1 MNFIFVSPNFPERY
15 YMWCEALRRRGV
27 NVLGIGDT
35 PFHCLHDRCKA
46 ALTEY
51 YFVPNMND
59 FNSMCRAVD
68 YFQRKYGRIDYLE
81 SMNEWWLR
89 SDAKL
94 RACFGIDGLLPQDMN
109 AIQAKSDM
117 KAFFQKGG
125 AKTIRYLVV
134 NGPEDK
140 AKAAEFVRQVGYPV
154 FVKPNVGVGA
164 ASSYKLKDQ
173 QGFDDFFSRPL
184 PEPYIMEEYIS
195 GSIVS
200 FDGICDNE
208 SNVVFAT
215 TDHFPTPIAEIVND
229 RLDYYY
235 YDAPFSLP
243 MDDLDSK
250 SFLAV
255 GKSVVKAF
263 GIRKRFFH
271 IEFFV
276 LNTDKNGLGK
286 KGDFIALECNMRAPG
301 GDTPD
306 LIDYG
311 NSCSVYDIYAD
322 VICFNENR
330 QADYPKKYYAFA
342 THRRDTL
349 AYEHPESEIFA
360 RFGDKIVQHGRYPAH
375 MAEAMCDRYFDAR
388 FETLEEGLEFD
399 RFVREK
405 VHYDK

>member
-15 YMWCEALRRRGV
+15 YLWCEALRRRGV

-35 PFHCLHDRCKA
+35 PYPCLHDRCKA

-51 YFVPNMND
+51 YYVPDMNN
-59 FNSMCRAVD
+59 FTLMARAVD
-68 YFQRKYGRIDYLE
+68 YFQKKYGHIDALE

-89 SDAKL
+89 NDAKL
-94 RACFGIDGLLPQDMN
+94 RATFGIDGLHPEDMN

-117 KAFFQKGG
+117 KEYFARGG
-125 AKTIRYLVV
+125 AKTIRYLLV
-134 NGPEDK
+134 NGKEDEGK
-140 AKAAEFVRQVGYPV
+140 AREFIRNVGYPV

-164 ASSYKLKDQ
+164 SSSYKIQDEESLRA
-173 QGFDDFFSRPL
+173 FFSRPFF
-184 PEPYIMEEYIS
+184 EPYIMEEYIS

-200 FDGICDNE
+200 FDGICDD
-208 SNVVFAT
+208 SSSVVFAT
-215 TDHFPTPIAEIVND
+215 TDHFPTPIAEVVND

-235 YDAPFSLP
+235 YDAPFALP
-243 MDDLDSK
+243 MEDLNAQE
-250 SFLAV
+250 FYRV
-255 GKSVVKAF
+255 GSQVVKAF

-276 LNTDKNGLGK
+276 LNEDKEGLGK

-306 LIDYG
+306 LINYG

-322 VICFNENR
+322 VICYNENR
-330 QADYPKKYYAFA
+330 QSDYPKKYYAFA

-360 RFGDKIVQHGRYPAH
+360 RFGDHIVQHGRYPAH
-375 MAEAMCDRYFDAR
+375 LAEAMADRYFDAR
-388 FETLEEGLEFD
+388 FETLEEGLAFD
-399 RFVREK
+399 AFVREK
-405 VHYDK
+405 VHYDR